1 MKGLITGVIMTK
13 SRNFKGLNYY
23 GLQQDDDGNIK
34 LNDYDD
40 ILNARRAR
48 VDLLLD
54 NTLPD
59 NDIDFVKLNKALSE
73 KFIDNHELLSEF
85 DKEDKEIA
93 QERLKVFNILDNLD
107 NLANIKSEDL
117 LEVSLLLS
125 DLSFIERNVVLN
137 TDQNSDLTE
146 FKSLFIE
153 KKASGKEYSE
163 EECKGF
169 LDDIDK
175 INTIIKLELESRIE
189 GINHDEGNSYGDLQD
204 EIGQAINATGKSK
217 KITDES
223 CVFLTSNSIASLI
236 KLLKSY

>member
-1 MKGLITGVIMTK
+1 MMKNL
-13 SRNFKGLNYY
+13 NFKGLSYY
-23 GLQQDDDGNIK
+23 GLQQDEDGNIK
-34 LNDYDD
+34 LNDYSDV
-40 ILNARRAR
+40 LNARRAR

-54 NTLPD
+54 STKQGDVNLL
-59 NDIDFVKLNKALSE
+59 KLNKALNE
-73 KFIDNHELLSEF
+73 RLIDDKGLSSEF

-93 QERLKVFNILDNLD
+93 QERLKMSNILDNLD
-107 NLANIKSEDL
+107 NLANIKSEEL

-163 EECKGF
+163 EECRGF
-169 LDDIDK
+169 LDNIDK

-189 GINHDEGNSYGDLQD
+189 GLNHDEKNDHDDLQD
-204 EIGQAINATGKSK
+204 EIGQAINAAGKSEK
-217 KITDES
+217 D
-223 CVFLTSNSIASLI
+223 N
-236 KLLKSY
+236 

>member
-1 MKGLITGVIMTK
+1 MQKEMRKGLKMKTNK
-13 SRNFKGLNYY
+13 NFKGLDYY
-23 GLQQDDDGNIK
+23 KLQQDKDGNIK

-48 VDLLLD
+48 VDLLRD
-54 NTLPD
+54 NTSLD
-59 NDIDFVKLNKALSE
+59 KDVNFAKLNKALSE
-73 KFIDNHELLSEF
+73 KFVDNHGLLSEF

-93 QERLKVFNILDNLD
+93 QERLKMSNILDNLD
-107 NLANIKSEDL
+107 NLANIKSEEL

-163 EECKGF
+163 EECRGF
-169 LDDIDK
+169 LDNIDK

-189 GINHDEGNSYGDLQD
+189 GLNHDKKNDHDDLQD
-204 EIGQAINATGKSK
+204 EIGQAINAAGKSEK
-217 KITDES
+217 D
-223 CVFLTSNSIASLI
+223 N
-236 KLLKSY
+236 

>member
-1 MKGLITGVIMTK
+1 MQKEMRRGLKMKTNK
-13 SRNFKGLNYY
+13 NFKGLDYY
-23 GLQQDDDGNIK
+23 KLQQDKDGNIK

-48 VDLLLD
+48 VDLLRD
-54 NTLPD
+54 NTSLD
-59 NDIDFVKLNKALSE
+59 KDVNFAKLNKALSE
-73 KFIDNHELLSEF
+73 KFVDNHGLLSEF

-93 QERLKVFNILDNLD
+93 QERLKMSNILDNLD
-107 NLANIKSEDL
+107 NLANIKSEEL

-153 KKASGKEYSE
+153 KKASGKEYSK
-163 EECKGF
+163 EECRGF
-169 LDDIDK
+169 LDNIDK

-189 GINHDEGNSYGDLQD
+189 GLNHDEKNDHDDLQD
-204 EIGQAINATGKSK
+204 EIGQAINAAGKSEK
-217 KITDES
+217 D
-223 CVFLTSNSIASLI
+223 N
-236 KLLKSY
+236 

>member
-1 MKGLITGVIMTK
+1 MKTNK
-13 SRNFKGLNYY
+13 NFKGLDYY
-23 GLQQDDDGNIK
+23 KLQQDKDGNIK

-48 VDLLLD
+48 VDLLRD
-54 NTLPD
+54 NTSLD
-59 NDIDFVKLNKALSE
+59 KDVNFAKLNKALSE
-73 KFIDNHELLSEF
+73 KFVDNHGLLSEF

-93 QERLKVFNILDNLD
+93 QERLKMSNILDNLD
-107 NLANIKSEDL
+107 NLANIKSEEL

-153 KKASGKEYSE
+153 KKASGKEYGE
-163 EECKGF
+163 EECRGF
-169 LDDIDK
+169 LDNIDK

-189 GINHDEGNSYGDLQD
+189 GLNHDEKNDHDDLQD
-204 EIGQAINATGKSK
+204 EIGQAINAAGKSEK
-217 KITDES
+217 D
-223 CVFLTSNSIASLI
+223 N
-236 KLLKSY
+236 

>member
-1 MKGLITGVIMTK
+1 MQKEMRRGLKMKTNK
-13 SRNFKGLNYY
+13 NFKGLDYY
-23 GLQQDDDGNIK
+23 KLQQDKDGNIK

-48 VDLLLD
+48 VDLLRD
-54 NTLPD
+54 NTSLD
-59 NDIDFVKLNKALSE
+59 KDVDFAKLNKALSE
-73 KFIDNHELLSEF
+73 KFVDNHGLLSEF

-93 QERLKVFNILDNLD
+93 QERLKMSNILDNLD
-107 NLANIKSEDL
+107 NLANIKSEEL

-163 EECKGF
+163 EECRGF
-169 LDDIDK
+169 LDNIDK

-204 EIGQAINATGKSK
+204 EIGQAINATGKSEK
-217 KITDES
+217 D
-223 CVFLTSNSIASLI
+223 N
-236 KLLKSY
+236 

>member
-1 MKGLITGVIMTK
+1 MKTNK
-13 SRNFKGLNYY
+13 NFKGLDYY
-23 GLQQDDDGNIK
+23 KLQQDKDGNIK

-48 VDLLLD
+48 VDLLRD
-54 NTLPD
+54 NTSLD
-59 NDIDFVKLNKALSE
+59 KDVNFAKLNKALSE
-73 KFIDNHELLSEF
+73 KFVDNHGLLSEF

-93 QERLKVFNILDNLD
+93 QERLKMSNILDNLD
-107 NLANIKSEDL
+107 NLANIKSEEL

-163 EECKGF
+163 EECRGF
-169 LDDIDK
+169 LDNIDK

-204 EIGQAINATGKSK
+204 EIGQAINATGKSEK
-217 KITDES
+217 D
-223 CVFLTSNSIASLI
+223 N
-236 KLLKSY
+236 

>member
-1 MKGLITGVIMTK
+1 MKTNK
-13 SRNFKGLNYY
+13 NFKGFDYY
-23 GLQQDDDGNIK
+23 KLQQDDDGNIK

-73 KFIDNHELLSEF
+73 KFVDNHSLLSEF

-93 QERLKVFNILDNLD
+93 QERLKVFSILESLEDLKSV
-107 NLANIKSEDL
+107 KSEDL
-117 LEVSLLLS
+117 LEISLLLS

-137 TDQNSDLTE
+137 TDQNSDLAE

-153 KKASGKEYSE
+153 KKASGEEYSN

-189 GINHDEGNSYGDLQD
+189 GINRGERNDYGDLQD
-204 EIGQAINATGKSK
+204 EIGQAINAAGKSK
-217 KITDES
+217 K
-223 CVFLTSNSIASLI
+223 NN
-236 KLLKSY
+236 

>member
-1 MKGLITGVIMTK
+1 MKTNK
-13 SRNFKGLNYY
+13 NFKGLDYY
-23 GLQQDDDGNIK
+23 KLQQDDNGNIK

-54 NTLPD
+54 NAPLD
-59 NDIDFVKLNKALSE
+59 NDIDLTKLNKALNE
-73 KFIDNHELLSEF
+73 KLVDDRGLSPEF
-85 DKEDKEIA
+85 DKEDQEIA
-93 QERLKVFNILDNLD
+93 QERLKVFNVLDNLD

-117 LEVSLLLS
+117 LGVSLLLS

-137 TDQNSDLTE
+137 TDQNSDLAE

-163 EECKGF
+163 EECKDF
-169 LDDIDK
+169 LDDIDR

-189 GINHDEGNSYGDLQD
+189 GLNHDEKNDHDDLQD
-204 EIGQAINATGKSK
+204 EIGQAINAAGKSEK
-217 KITDES
+217 D
-223 CVFLTSNSIASLI
+223 N
-236 KLLKSY
+236 

>member
-1 MKGLITGVIMTK
+1 MRIMKGLITGVIMTK

-23 GLQQDDDGNIK
+23 GLQQDGDGNIK

-54 NTLPD
+54 NTPD
-59 NDIDFVKLNKALSE
+59 NNIDLTKLNKALSE
-73 KFIDNHELLSEF
+73 KFVDNHSLLSEF

-93 QERLKVFNILDNLD
+93 QERLKVFNILDNLG

-137 TDQNSDLTE
+137 TDQNSDLAG
-146 FKSLFIE
+146 FKNLFIE
-153 KKASGKEYSE
+153 KKASGEEYSN

-189 GINHDEGNSYGDLQD
+189 GINRDERNDYGDLQD
-204 EIGQAINATGKSK
+204 EIGQAINAAGKSK
-217 KITDES
+217 K
-223 CVFLTSNSIASLI
+223 NN
-236 KLLKSY
+236 

>member
-1 MKGLITGVIMTK
+1 MKTNK
-13 SRNFKGLNYY
+13 NFKGLDYY
-23 GLQQDDDGNIK
+23 KLQQDKDGNIK

-48 VDLLLD
+48 VDLLRD
-54 NTLPD
+54 NTSLD
-59 NDIDFVKLNKALSE
+59 KDVNFAKLNKALSE
-73 KFIDNHELLSEF
+73 KLVDNHGLLSEF

-93 QERLKVFNILDNLD
+93 QERLKMSNVLDILN
-107 NLANIKSEDL
+107 NFANIKSEEL

-163 EECKGF
+163 EECRGF
-169 LDDIDK
+169 LDNIDK
-175 INTIIKLELESRIE
+175 INTIIKLELESRI
-189 GINHDEGNSYGDLQD
+189 GGLNHDEKNDRDDLQD
-204 EIGQAINATGKSK
+204 EIGQAINAAGKSEK
-217 KITDES
+217 D
-223 CVFLTSNSIASLI
+223 N
-236 KLLKSY
+236 

>member
-1 MKGLITGVIMTK
+1 MKTNK
-13 SRNFKGLNYY
+13 NFKGFDYY
-23 GLQQDDDGNIK
+23 KLQQDDDGNIK

-48 VDLLLD
+48 EDLLLD

-73 KFIDNHELLSEF
+73 KFVDNHSLLSEF

-93 QERLKVFNILDNLD
+93 QERLKVFSILESLEDLKSV
-107 NLANIKSEDL
+107 KSEDL
-117 LEVSLLLS
+117 LEISLLLS

-137 TDQNSDLTE
+137 TDQNSDLAE

-153 KKASGKEYSE
+153 KKASGEEYSN

-189 GINHDEGNSYGDLQD
+189 GINRGERNDYGDLQD
-204 EIGQAINATGKSK
+204 EIGQAINAAGKSK
-217 KITDES
+217 K
-223 CVFLTSNSIASLI
+223 NN
-236 KLLKSY
+236 

>member
-1 MKGLITGVIMTK
+1 MKTNK
-13 SRNFKGLNYY
+13 NFKGFDYY
-23 GLQQDDDGNIK
+23 KLQQDDDGNIK

-59 NDIDFVKLNKALSE
+59 NDIDLAKLNKALSE

-93 QERLKVFNILDNLD
+93 QEELKVFSILESLEDLENV
-107 NLANIKSEDL
+107 KSEDL
-117 LEVSLLLS
+117 LKVSLLLS

-137 TDQNSDLTE
+137 ADQNSDLAK

-153 KKASGKEYSE
+153 KKSSGEEYSD
-163 EECKGF
+163 EECKDF
-169 LDDIDK
+169 LDDIDR
-175 INTIIKLELESRIE
+175 INTIIKLKLESRIE
-189 GINHDEGNSYGDLQD
+189 KMNHDERNDYGDLQD
-204 EIGQAINATGKSK
+204 EIGQEMNAADKSK
-217 KITDES
+217 K
-223 CVFLTSNSIASLI
+223 NS
-236 KLLKSY
+236 

>member
-1 MKGLITGVIMTK
+1 MKTNK
-13 SRNFKGLNYY
+13 NFKGLDYY
-23 GLQQDDDGNIK
+23 KLQQDKDGNIK

-48 VDLLLD
+48 VDLLRD
-54 NTLPD
+54 NTSLD
-59 NDIDFVKLNKALSE
+59 KDVNFAKLNKALSE
-73 KFIDNHELLSEF
+73 KFVDNHGLLSEF

-93 QERLKVFNILDNLD
+93 QERLKMSNILDNLD
-107 NLANIKSEDL
+107 NLANIKSEEL

-163 EECKGF
+163 EECRGF
-169 LDDIDK
+169 LDNIDK

-189 GINHDEGNSYGDLQD
+189 GLNHDEKNDHDDLQD
-204 EIGQAINATGKSK
+204 EIGQAINAAGKSEK
-217 KITDES
+217 D
-223 CVFLTSNSIASLI
+223 N
-236 KLLKSY
+236 